1 MTTETRGTQGTQ
13 GTKVR
18 RPMKVN
24 VRVNECHKAIGAA
37 IVIVPLLVMFVF
49 MVWWIGPM
57 PHATVRPGEP

>member
-1 MTTETRGTQGTQ
+1 
-13 GTKVR
+13 
-18 RPMKVN
+18 MKVN